1 MTTWAVIIGSAPF
14 VLVILLVLDGFLQD
28 HLNDD

>member
-14 VLVILLVLDGFLQD
+14 VLLILLVLDGFLQD